1 MTTVELRTSIAADLE
16 QMSLEML
23 ESVSRYVKR
32 LRMHPRAAHIEEE
45 KLTPYTVEELL
56 ERAEKGRREIAQGNY
71 VASEEM
77 FQDLFEE
84 FGLDPN
90 DMKEI
95 ERQVEKTEPLYAQA
109 V

>member
-32 LRMHPRAAHIEEE
+32 LRRHPLEARIEEE
-45 KLTPYTVEELL
+45 KLTLYTVEELL
-56 ERAEKGRREIAQGNY
+56 ERAEKGRKEIAQGNY
-71 VASEEM
+71 VTSEEV
-77 FQDLFEE
+77 FRDLFEE

-95 ERQVEKTEPLYAQA
+95 EKQVEEAEPLY
-109 V
+109 VHTV